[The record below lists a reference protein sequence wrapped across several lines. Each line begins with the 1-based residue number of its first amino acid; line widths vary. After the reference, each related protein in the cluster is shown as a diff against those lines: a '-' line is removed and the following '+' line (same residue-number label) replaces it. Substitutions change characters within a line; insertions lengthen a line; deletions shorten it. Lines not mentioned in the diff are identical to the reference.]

1 MEARQYAILR
11 RWIDPEDPNF
21 NEQRT
26 LLLAVLAIFIQTHPR
41 DDLTGLIESLFP
53 GGKGPVSA
61 LWDSARVFAACG
73 RYAQAITLGK
83 LAFGRAVLRRCQM
96 ANEIAR
102 WLIDSDETE
111 RAREILAIAIRG
123 PAEKLDDDFVSSLHA
138 LFELSAEDQRIVL
151 LDAFLPKGDR
161 RGASNRDELAAACL
175 LGWSGQY
182 ALAEQCLMHVFQQP
196 AWAGDNT

>member
-1 MEARQYAILR
+1 VALWAYFAAGDSIRMLSLTASQLAETPRVRDLQQAYLWYAMEARQYAILR

-83 LAFGRAVLRRCQM
+83 LALGPAVCRSRKGLASASCAETCQRGVRSRAGNFVFAYR
-96 ANEIAR
+96 
-102 WLIDSDETE
+102 T
-111 RAREILAIAIRG
+111 IRG
-123 PAEKLDDDFVSSLHA
+123 GKATDSRN
-138 LFELSAEDQRIVL
+138 Q
-151 LDAFLPKGDR
+151 
-161 RGASNRDELAAACL
+161 SNQICCSD
-175 LGWSGQY
+175 
-182 ALAEQCLMHVFQQP
+182 P
-196 AWAGDNT
+196 D